1 MGKSLPTSF
10 IPEEDQGY
18 AFVQIQ
24 LPDAAS
30 LQRTDSVMRKIDDI
44 LSHTHG
50 VQSFSGISGFSLLSN
65 TSASYTGFYFLQLD
79 PWHERHTEE
88 LSANGLMRTLN
99 QRMSKEIPEGI
110 GFAFG
115 PPAIPGLGTAGG
127 FTFMLQDRSGGNVQ
141 QLWETLEKLRQ
152 RLENDRK
159 LPRWSPPSGRP
170 CRNFLWKSIKI
181 GC

>member
-1 MGKSLPTSF
+1 VGISVVAVLMGNSLPTSF

-30 LQRTDSVMRKIDDI
+30 LQRTDAVMRKLDDM
-44 LSHTHG
+44 LSHMRG

-79 PWHERHTEE
+79 PWEERHTEE
-88 LSANGLMRTLN
+88 LSASGLMRLLN
-99 QRMSKEIPEGI
+99 QKMQKEIPEAI
-110 GFAFG
+110 AFAFG

-127 FTFMLQDRSGGNVQ
+127 FTFMLQDLRSGTVG
-141 QLWETLEKLRQ
+141 QLTETLDKFVLAA
-152 RLENDRK
+152 RK
-159 LPRWSPPSGRP
+159 RP
-170 CRNFLWKSIKI
+170 EIS
-181 GC
+181 